1 MTIFTFGYEGW
12 AYWQNK
18 ESGLRQCVKQQ
29 QYKIDYVPIDLEIET
44 SEDIIRIMT
53 LENLNLR

>member
-1 MTIFTFGYEGW
+1 MKDGRIGRTKSQDLGSVSSKY
-12 AYWQNK
+12 
-18 ESGLRQCVKQQ
+18 QC
-29 QYKIDYVPIDLEIET
+29 KIDYVPIDLEIEA